1 MQQRMKQKL
10 NVNDVGESEAS
21 KILSANAARA
31 KRYFDKI
38 EAGARKLLAKKE
50 KTMACAEE
58 VVAGGG
64 GAVAS
69 KRAAGMSEA
78 DIGAAVSVWF
88 R

>member
-50 KTMACAEE
+50 
-58 VVAGGG
+58 
-64 GAVAS
+64 
-69 KRAAGMSEA
+69 
-78 DIGAAVSVWF
+78 
-88 R
+88 

>member
-21 KILSANAARA
+21 KIRTANAARA

-78 DIGAAVSVWF
+78 DIGAAG
-88 R
+88 